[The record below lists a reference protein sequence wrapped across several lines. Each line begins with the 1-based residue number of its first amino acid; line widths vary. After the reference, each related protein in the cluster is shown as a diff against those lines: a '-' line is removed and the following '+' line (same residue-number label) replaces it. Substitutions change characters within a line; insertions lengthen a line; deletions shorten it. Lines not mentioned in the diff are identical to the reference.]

1 MRPSFLHHQPL
12 DHLKKAKLTAHLALF
27 AVAVI
32 YGLNYS
38 IAKDVMPTYIQLL
51 GFILVRV
58 LFATILFWIT
68 AKFVIRE
75 KIDRKDHLR
84 LAACGL
90 FGVATNQM
98 LFFSGLNITT
108 PINAAVMM
116 TTNPILVL
124 VLSSIILKE
133 SLRWSRILGIFT
145 GIAGA
150 LFLITK
156 GGTVL
161 DIFDAE
167 KSLGNLLVFLN
178 AASYGA
184 YLVLVK
190 PLMSRYSAITVVKW
204 VFLYGLLMVI
214 PFGGSQFV
222 EVSWATLPVAIMLKM
237 SFVVVGTTYLAYL
250 FNVYALKTVTS
261 TTVSFYIYLQPL
273 VAATAAIVL
282 GKDALNPVV
291 LISAALIFTG
301 VYFVSFYKRK

>member
-1 MRPSFLHHQPL
+1 MLNQDIR
-12 DHLKKAKLTAHLALF
+12 AKYIAHLALF

-38 IAKDVMPTYIQLL
+38 IAKDVMPGYIKPL
-51 GFILVRV
+51 GFILLRV
-58 LFATILFWIT
+58 LCATLLFWIT
-68 AKFVIRE
+68 ARFVIRE
-75 KIDRKDHLR
+75 KIERKDHLR
-84 LAACGL
+84 LMASGL

-124 VLSSIILKE
+124 VLSAIV
-133 SLRWSRILGIFT
+133 LREKLTWSRILGIAL
-145 GIAGA
+145 GIMGA

-156 GGTVL
+156 GGEVL

-184 YLVLVK
+184 YLVVVK
-190 PLMSRYSAITVVKW
+190 PLMARYSPITVVKW
-204 VFLYGLLMVI
+204 VFTYGLLMVI
-214 PFGGSQFV
+214 PFGGVDFMSVGWNQ
-222 EVSWATLPVAIMLKM
+222 LPWMIILKM
-237 SFVVVGTTYLAYL
+237 GFVVIGTTYLAYL
-250 FNVYALKTVTS
+250 FNVFALKTVTS

-273 VAATAAIVL
+273 IAAMAAIAM
-282 GKDALNPVV
+282 GRDTLNGIIVT
-291 LISAALIFTG
+291 SAALIFTG
-301 VYFVSFYKRK
+301 VYFVSFYKRR